1 MQCVFMYLY
10 RAGKQ
15 TKGANLQVPLTL
27 THPSEFLNKIKC
39 RQARRKQ
46 VLITTA
52 NYWVISDAFYS
63 PVLGSI

>member
-52 NYWVISDAFYS
+52 NY
-63 PVLGSI
+63 